1 MTKLWIVALVAVGV
15 TFGAVSVASAQEET
29 APAATEE
36 GGAAAK
42 APAESLNKGL
52 IALATGLTIAIAAF
66 GGAFGQGK
74 AAVAAL
80 EGIARNPGARKDL
93 FVPFILALALIESL
107 VIYALIIAF
116 MLGGKVV

>member
-15 TFGAVSVASAQEET
+15 TFGTVSVASAQE
-29 APAATEE
+29 APAAAAHE
-36 GGAAAK
+36 GGAAAG
-42 APAESLNKGL
+42 APEESLNKGL

-66 GGAFGQGK
+66 AGALSQGK

-116 MLGGKVV
+116 VLGGKIV

>member
-1 MTKLWIVALVAVGV
+1 MAD
-15 TFGAVSVASAQEET
+15 SAI
-29 APAATEE
+29 
-36 GGAAAK
+36 
-42 APAESLNKGL
+42 SNKCQGSINVDAIIYPNKVKSGIL
-52 IALATGLTIAIAAF
+52 RTGCWTALATGLTIAIAAF
-66 GGAFGQGK
+66 GGVLSQGK

-116 MLGGKVV
+116 VLGGKIV

>member
-15 TFGAVSVASAQEET
+15 MFGTVSVASAQEE
-29 APAATEE
+29 PAAAATHE
-36 GGAAAK
+36 GGAAAG
-42 APAESLNKGL
+42 APTESLNKGL

-66 GGAFGQGK
+66 GGVLSQGK

-116 MLGGKVV
+116 VLGGKIV